1 MNRGSLKI
9 MFTVPLIK
17 DKSLYNKQAFK
28 KKIKVKFLGSL
39 KVNILVQAQEN
50 TKGN

>member
-1 MNRGSLKI
+1 

-17 DKSLYNKQAFK
+17 DKSLYNKQAF

-50 TKGN
+50 TKGNWFKD